1 VSVKKVAAI
10 VLVGAASMGLTLV
23 SAAVDPHAGHG
34 AAAAKT
40 ATAAPAA
47 APATPQST
55 KTATPTSTTPPAGA
69 AAAPAATSVAAVD
82 PAKGRELFSNWSCGS
97 CHALADAGGTG
108 HVGPA
113 LDGNRNLSKSL
124 VVDRVTNG
132 QGQMPAFGG
141 QMTDEEIAQI
151 SDYIVQY
158 SAK

>member
-1 VSVKKVAAI
+1 VAVKKV
-10 VLVGAASMGLTLV
+10 VGLALIGVGSLGLTLA

-34 AAAAKT
+34 AAA
-40 ATAAPAA
+40 TAAPAGA
-47 APATPQST
+47 ATPQSV
-55 KTATPTSTTPPAGA
+55 KSATPTSTTLPAGA
-69 AAAPAATSVAAVD
+69 VATAAAAKVD

-97 CHALADAGGTG
+97 CHSLADAGGTG

-113 LDGNRNLSKSL
+113 LDGNKNLSKAL

-141 QMTDEEIAQI
+141 QMTDEEIGQI
-151 SDYIVQY
+151 ADYIVQY

>member
-1 VSVKKVAAI
+1 MALKKVAAI
-10 VLVGAASMGLTLV
+10 ALIGSASLGLSLV
-23 SAAVDPHAGHG
+23 SAAVDPHADHA

-40 ATAAPAA
+40 SAPAA
-47 APATPQST
+47 PVTPATPLSA
-55 KTATPTSTTPPAGA
+55 KAATPTSTTPPAGA
-69 AAAPAATSVAAVD
+69 AGAVAAAGAKVD

-141 QMTDEEIAQI
+141 QMTDEEIDQI
-151 SDYIVQY
+151 ADYIVQY